1 LAAPLASIALHLTKI
16 AFFCPLSP
24 THLLVHIKRFETS
37 DGEEGRISKD
47 SYPVSIPEKLNLR
60 NCSVSA
66 ICTSPVYRLQ
76 SFLLHRGDSID
87 EGHYV
92 SFGSR
97 PRNDGSGDGWVEF
110 DDEATS
116 VVALDRTLS
125 LKEVQENAYLVLYST
140 DKKRA
145 VSDDDR
151 SAASSLAPLDS
162 ASGRRQR
169 PRASVAAE
177 PAGEVPSGGAMS
189 AAAAAAAAAAAPQGA
204 PRAAASPGWSPAVD
218 RVVDRVVRRLYNS
231 TYSDGGG
238 RLSDEQVRDRQR
250 AMRLHASNP
259 DAVRGFA
266 RAYLRGAAAG
276 GEPLDAD
283 ACGDEWVE
291 KCAGELVNYAKY
303 RDPE

>member
-1 LAAPLASIALHLTKI
+1 
-16 AFFCPLSP
+16 
-24 THLLVHIKRFETS
+24 
-37 DGEEGRISKD
+37 
-47 SYPVSIPEKLNLR
+47 
-60 NCSVSA
+60 
-66 ICTSPVYRLQ
+66 
-76 SFLLHRGDSID
+76 
-87 EGHYV
+87 V

-125 LKEVQENAYLVLYST
+125 LKEVQQNAYLVLYST
-140 DKKRA
+140 DSRKRA

-151 SAASSLAPLDS
+151 STASSLASPAPLDS
-162 ASGRRQR
+162 ASGRMQR

-177 PAGEVPSGGAMS
+177 PAGEVP
-189 AAAAAAAAAAAPQGA
+189 AAAAAPQGA
-204 PRAAASPGWSPAVD
+204 ARAAASPGWSPAVD

-231 TYSDGGG
+231 TYSDVGG

-266 RAYLRGAAAG
+266 QAYLRGAAAG
-276 GEPLDAD
+276 GEPLDAG
-283 ACGDEWVE
+283 ACGDEWVD